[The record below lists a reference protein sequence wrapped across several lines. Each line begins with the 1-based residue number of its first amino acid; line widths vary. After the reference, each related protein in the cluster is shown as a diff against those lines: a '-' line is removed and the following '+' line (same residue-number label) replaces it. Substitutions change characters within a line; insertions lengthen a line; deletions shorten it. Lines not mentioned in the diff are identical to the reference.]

1 MRVVRIGLV
10 CLALV
15 AAGCS
20 GGTAVACE
28 RLPSVRPGLCII
40 EVDARGDAPVVSLPL
55 VSEDGSETGSIAEA
69 RGRVAV
75 LNFWASWCGP
85 CRAEQPVLNDAFERI
100 GNEGVVFLGVNIG
113 QDTMPNALAH
123 QREFAIPY
131 PSLFDPSS
139 AYAAR
144 FGGIGPRSIPSTILL
159 DREGRVAVRIFGE
172 VIDPMELV
180 VLTTR
185 LLEE

>member
-1 MRVVRIGLV
+1 M
-10 CLALV
+10 
-15 AAGCS
+15 
-20 GGTAVACE
+20 
-28 RLPSVRPGLCII
+28 
-40 EVDARGDAPVVSLPL
+40 
-55 VSEDGSETGSIAEA
+55 GSIAVA
-69 RGRVAV
+69 RGSVAI

-85 CRAEQPVLNDAFERI
+85 CRAEQPVLNEAVERLEDGDVAFFGI
-100 GNEGVVFLGVNIG
+100 NIG

-139 AYAAR
+139 GYAAE

-159 DREGRVAVRIFGE
+159 DRQGRVAVRIFGE

-180 VLTTR
+180 VLATR